1 MTREEMDYDSSVL
14 RFQFDKDNGIYAL
27 DNVAFGIYHNFT
39 TKNIFIVFD
48 EDDFSLLTCK
58 LQKASKRNGKLGI
71 KLNPSLEKQFNQ
83 YYKVQY

>member
-1 MTREEMDYDSSVL
+1 MTREEMQFDSSVL
-14 RFQFDKDNGIYAL
+14 SFQFDPGIGIYPL
-27 DNVAFGIYHNFT
+27 DNPLGFTRHFT

>member
-1 MTREEMDYDSSVL
+1 MTREEMQFDSSVL
-14 RFQFDKDNGIYAL
+14 RFQFDTENGIYAL
-27 DNVAFGIYHNFT
+27 DNTFGFNRHFT

>member
-1 MTREEMDYDSSVL
+1 MTREEMQFDSSVL
-14 RFQFDKDNGIYAL
+14 RFQFDPGIGIYPL
-27 DNVAFGIYHNFT
+27 DNHFGFTRHFT

>member
-1 MTREEMDYDSSVL
+1 MTREEMQFDSSVL
-14 RFQFDKDNGIYAL
+14 SFQFDPDSGIYAL
-27 DNVAFGIYHNFT
+27 DNHFGFTRHFT